1 MYDSSSAFTHDDF
14 QSSIEDDHVSTAA
27 FNTVT
32 LPEAV
37 VISNNILAS
46 EHVTQHDTANNLVT
60 AVCGESSI
68 EADLQDL
75 NPHGEILVDTVSYGE
90 SGNVNVAPEE
100 VPVHRID
107 PKISDRLKTAES
119 DTVTFQGDMIEIRD
133 LGHGINQDPMCA
145 PTLHEF
151 PVKAAASCEEAVPR
165 AILMTCKAAQD
176 TGNKP
181 VKAAFE
187 GENLV
192 PDAICP
198 STPRR
203 KTCRPLRP
211 SRDIH
216 PIYKSP
222 SSMPAKR
229 RHAVSIRPS
238 RVVQPIMSQTF
249 ARAVVVKA
257 TSDPQTVLTKATDS
271 TVSESSSAESDPVPQ
286 LESRKREAARKMV
299 ETAKRARQSDE
310 CMSLI
315 LIMPSH

>member
-1 MYDSSSAFTHDDF
+1 M
-14 QSSIEDDHVSTAA
+14 
-27 FNTVT
+27 T
-32 LPEAV
+32 LPDAV
-37 VISNNILAS
+37 IMSNNILAS
-46 EHVTQHDTANNLVT
+46 EHVTQHDTANILVT
-60 AVCGESSI
+60 TICGESSI
-68 EADLQDL
+68 EVDLQDL

-107 PKISDRLKTAES
+107 PKISDRLKTAELDTKTAES

-192 PDAICP
+192 LDAICS

-238 RVVQPIMSQTF
+238 RGVQPIMSQTF

-271 TVSESSSAESDPVPQ
+271 TVSESLSAESDPVPQ
-286 LESRKREAARKMV
+286 LESRKRKAARKMV

-315 LIMPSH
+315 LIMPSQ

>member
-151 PVKAAASCEEAVPR
+151 P
-165 AILMTCKAAQD
+165 
-176 TGNKP
+176 
-181 VKAAFE
+181 
-187 GENLV
+187 
-192 PDAICP
+192 
-198 STPRR
+198 
-203 KTCRPLRP
+203 
-211 SRDIH
+211 
-216 PIYKSP
+216 IYD
-222 SSMPAKR
+222 
-229 RHAVSIRPS
+229 RH
-238 RVVQPIMSQTF
+238 
-249 ARAVVVKA
+249 
-257 TSDPQTVLTKATDS
+257 
-271 TVSESSSAESDPVPQ
+271 
-286 LESRKREAARKMV
+286 
-299 ETAKRARQSDE
+299 
-310 CMSLI
+310 
-315 LIMPSH
+315 

>member
-1 MYDSSSAFTHDDF
+1 
-14 QSSIEDDHVSTAA
+14 
-27 FNTVT
+27 
-32 LPEAV
+32 
-37 VISNNILAS
+37 
-46 EHVTQHDTANNLVT
+46 
-60 AVCGESSI
+60 
-68 EADLQDL
+68 
-75 NPHGEILVDTVSYGE
+75 
-90 SGNVNVAPEE
+90 
-100 VPVHRID
+100 
-107 PKISDRLKTAES
+107 
-119 DTVTFQGDMIEIRD
+119 
-133 LGHGINQDPMCA
+133 
-145 PTLHEF
+145 
-151 PVKAAASCEEAVPR
+151 
-165 AILMTCKAAQD
+165 MTCKAAQD

-238 RVVQPIMSQTF
+238 RGVQPIMSQTF